1 MARPRSTTFPNVYHH
16 KGSNQAAVVVNGRT
30 IYLGT
35 WSEPQVWSEA
45 YENVKQIWLANNR
58 TVPAGT
64 LRRRNAAP
72 PPLVVPAGRT
82 IVELLALYDDH
93 AQVYY
98 GGSREYENLKDVMST
113 LRAYFGRLAV
123 SAFTA
128 TALDE
133 LRRHMAAGTHLPGG
147 KRTRALARTT
157 INSRVGRVLRIFRWG
172 VSRGLVEANKLVE
185 LEALESLRAGHCE
198 ARETA
203 EVEPVSDDVI
213 DATLPHLPAMV
224 ADMVRVQRLCGA
236 RPGEICSMKTSEI
249 DRTGKMW
256 VYRPAKHKN
265 AFRKHTRSIPLG
277 PKARAII
284 ARHIRPALDAYV
296 FSPRAARAEQYV
308 QMRARRKT
316 KVQPS
321 QQNRK
326 RRRPKVLP
334 GECYT
339 SNSYNNAVR
348 RACKN
353 GTIAHWH
360 VHQIRHTV
368 GTKVAEKFG
377 QEAAQRVLGHKSAQ
391 STARY
396 VRPSEAT
403 AVRVIRQIG

>member
-30 IYLGT
+30 IYLGI

-58 TVPAGT
+58 TVPAGS

-72 PPLVVPAGRT
+72 LPLVVPAGRT

-93 AQVYY
+93 AQAYY
-98 GGSREYENLKDVMST
+98 GASREYENVKDVMSS
-113 LRAYFGRLAV
+113 LKAHFGRLAV

-133 LRRHMAAGTHLPGG
+133 LRRHMAAGTHMPEG

-157 INSRVGRVLRIFRWG
+157 INARVGRILRIFRWG
-172 VSRGLVEANKLVE
+172 VSRGLVDANKLVE

-203 EVEPVSDDVI
+203 EVEPVSDDLI
-213 DATLPHLPAMV
+213 DATLPYLPAMV
-224 ADMVRVQRLCGA
+224 ADMVRVQRLTGA
-236 RPGEICSMKTSEI
+236 RPGEVCSMKTSEI
-249 DRTGKMW
+249 DRTGKTW

-265 AFRKHTRSIPLG
+265 AFRKHTRAIPIG
-277 PKARAII
+277 PKARSIVAKYIG
-284 ARHIRPALDAYV
+284 LEVNAYL
-296 FSPRAARAEQYV
+296 FSPRESRAQQYAG
-308 QMRARRKT
+308 MRSRRKT

-326 RRRPKVLP
+326 RRHPKVLP
-334 GECYT
+334 GERYT
-339 SNSYNNAVR
+339 PNSYNNAVR

-353 GTIAHWH
+353 GNIAHWH

-368 GTKVAEKFG
+368 GTEVAAEFG
-377 QEAAQRVLGHKSAQ
+377 QEAAQRVLGHRSAQ

-396 VRPSEAT
+396 VKPSEAT
-403 AVRVIRQIG
+403 AIGVIQKIG